1 MAGKTTRRTSNEF
14 EFKNSVIFAD
24 TNTTVTS
31 TDLTTNDPVIAVNS
45 GNTAV
50 PAGGSGLEVTTSGT
64 NPAVIYTPA
73 DSGKWSLTQA
83 ANIDFSGANLL
94 NFSVS
99 SLTNLTVTNFT
110 SNNVDIGGGEIDST
124 PIGATAQSTG
134 SFTDLTASG
143 TVNLGTALSVNE
155 FTGNVTGNI
164 KAQDASIMVN
174 SNTKT
179 FTGALSGAVTG
190 DVTGDVKAPNATVVL
205 QNGTDGTDAT
215 FRGNILSSDG
225 LSTVLNVSTSTP
237 VFTGNVTGRVSTLD
251 NFTTADLTE
260 HATTLYYTNA
270 RADARIAAASINA
283 LSDVDT
289 SGVTNNQILIYNSGT
304 SKFEPGAVA
313 HSVANLQADNDTAT
327 AAVTGA
333 TLNAN
338 PASGLTVSITPG
350 GASNRITIRSL
361 IRYTTSSTSSTN
373 IFVQLWR
380 DKGTGSELLLAERK
394 ITENSSSASQRQTN
408 FNLFDTPGTGAHT
421 YAIYYDA
428 DNNDGTL
435 TPNPTYSTGGASQ
448 NYIIAEELLVQSS
461 ILTEIVQDTSPQLGG
476 TLDANNFNINMG
488 SGSVTVTGIPN
499 PSNATDAANKQW
511 VEAQVAT
518 ANELSE
524 LTDVDTTGAVAG
536 SVLKYGGA
544 GWIVTNNIEEITEV
558 AEDTSPQLGGSLD
571 LNGNNITG
579 SGSITTTGNLN
590 VTGNGDFT
598 GNLVLGGNLTV
609 NGTTTTI
616 DVTTLEVDDPLI
628 YLNRNASDNAN
639 NTTDSGI
646 LIERGSAENHAGMIW
661 DESADEFRFFTS
673 PNITAATTV
682 VTGMVNADIRAAT
695 AHVTAT
701 QAQYADL
708 AELYTTDADYEPGT
722 VMVFGGDAEVTQS
735 MKSMDHTVAGVVS
748 SDPAYLMNKDQKG
761 KTVAIALRG
770 KIPVSVIG
778 PVKKGDLIVTSDE
791 PGVGQ
796 AHAGVTNC
804 VYVIGKCIEDDDTE
818 NLVRLIN
825 CVV

>member
-14 EFKNSVIFAD
+14 EFKNSVIFSD

-31 TDLTTNDPVIAVNS
+31 TNLTTNDPVISVNS

-64 NPAVIYTPA
+64 NPSIIYTPA
-73 DSGKWSLTQA
+73 NGGKWSLTESS
-83 ANIDFSGANLL
+83 NIDFSGANLL

-110 SNNVDIGGGEIDST
+110 SDNVNIGGGEIDATS
-124 PIGATAQSTG
+124 IGATAQSTG

-164 KAQDASIMVN
+164 KAQDSSIMVN

-190 DVTGDVKAPNATVVL
+190 DVTGDIKAPNATVVL

-225 LSTVLNVSTSTP
+225 LSTVLNVSTATP

-260 HATTLYYTNA
+260 GSNLYYTNA
-270 RADARIAAASINA
+270 RADARIAAASVND
-283 LSDVDT
+283 LSDVYTTGITD
-289 SGVTNNQILIYNSGT
+289 NQILLWNASAGR
-304 SKFEPGAVA
+304 FEPGAVA
-313 HSVANLQADNDTAT
+313 HSVANLQTDNDTGT
-327 AAVTGA
+327 AQLAGAV
-333 TLNAN
+333 LNAN

-350 GASNRITIRSL
+350 GASNRVVVKAYV
-361 IRYTTSSTSSTN
+361 RYLTRTTGASSD

-380 DKGTGSELLLAERK
+380 DKGTGSELLLAEEK
-394 ITENSSSASQRQTN
+394 VAETSSTDIQRQTS
-408 FNLFDTPGTGAHT
+408 FEVFDTPGTGSHT
-421 YAIYYDA
+421 YAVYYDA
-428 DNNDGTL
+428 NNNLGAV
-435 TPNPTYSTGGASQ
+435 TPNPAYSTGGASQ
-448 NYIIAEELLVQSS
+448 NYIVAEELLVQSS
-461 ILTEIVQDTSPQLGG
+461 ILTEIVQDTTPQLGG
-476 TLDANNFNINMG
+476 NLDANNFNINMG
-488 SGSVTVTGIPN
+488 SGSVTVTGLPN

-524 LTDVDTTGAVAG
+524 LTDVDTTGIAAG
-536 SVLKYGGA
+536 SILKYGGSNWVISS
-544 GWIVTNNIEEITEV
+544 GFEELTEIV
-558 AEDTSPQLGGSLD
+558 EDTSPQLGGALD
-571 LNGNNITG
+571 LNSQNITG
-579 SGSITTTGNLN
+579 AGSINITGNA
-590 VTGNGDFT
+590 DFT
-598 GNLVLGGNLTV
+598 GNVTLGGNLTV

-639 NTTDSGI
+639 NTTDSGV
-646 LIERGSAENHAGMIW
+646 LIERGSAEDHAGMIW

-722 VMVFGGDAEVTQS
+722 VMVFGGEAEVTQS
-735 MKSMDHTVAGVVS
+735 TISMDHKIAGVVS
-748 SDPAYLMNKDQKG
+748 GEPAYLMNKDQKG
-761 KTVAIALRG
+761 KTVAVALRG

-778 PVKKGDLIVTSDE
+778 PVSKGDLIVSSDT

-796 AHAGVTNC
+796 AHSGVTNC